1 MKPLRS
7 IESLEVS
14 GKRLL
19 LRLDLNVPLKD
30 GAVADDTR
38 VREAAPT
45 VRLLAGRGAIVIA
58 CSHLGRAKGR
68 PDPALSLAPVAPVLS
83 RHAGR
88 PVGFVPDVAGP
99 VAAAAATAARA
110 GDVLLLE
117 NLRFEPGETGNDPE
131 FCARL
136 ARLAEV
142 YVNDAFGTAH
152 RAHASTAGVAEL
164 FAARAAGPLMARE
177 LRALTTVRDHP
188 ERPFVAVVGGAKISG
203 KLEALQALVD
213 RADVLALVG
222 GMANTFMLARGGEIG
237 TSLVER
243 DLVDTA
249 RDILARA
256 AQRGAAV
263 ILPDDV
269 VVAPGADAAAG
280 RVVPA
285 DGITADQ
292 MVLDIGP
299 ATVAR
304 IVAALG
310 AARTV
315 FWNGPAGV
323 FERPQF
329 AAGTLAIARAL
340 AASPAFTVVGG
351 GESVAAV
358 HQAGVAGRLSH
369 VSTGGGASL
378 ELLGGATLPGVAVL
392 EVG

>member
-1 MKPLRS
+1 MNPLRS

-14 GKRLL
+14 GKRVL
-19 LRLDLNVPLKD
+19 LRLDLNVPIKD
-30 GAVADDTR
+30 GAVVDDTR

-177 LRALTTVRDHP
+177 LHALTTVRDHP
-188 ERPFVAVVGGAKISG
+188 ERPFMAVVGGAKISG

-213 RADVLALVG
+213 KADVLALVG

-249 RDILARA
+249 CDILARA
-256 AQRGAAV
+256 AQRGTAV
-263 ILPDDV
+263 ILPEDV
-269 VVAPGADAAAG
+269 VVAPALDSPGGRIVPAAAIP
-280 RVVPA
+280 R
-285 DGITADQ
+285 DE
-292 MVLDIGP
+292 MVLDVGP

-304 IVAALG
+304 IEAKVA

-323 FERPQF
+323 FERSPF

-358 HQAGVAGRLSH
+358 HQAGVAEHLSH

-392 EVG
+392 EVA